1 MPLGQSET
9 TGRRGP
15 RGAIIAPVVSRHSA
29 AIEGWLLADVGGTHT
44 RLAFLAAGGTL
55 GSIGVTDNDRYPD
68 LRALIASALATFP
81 KDRSRF
87 GAALAVAA
95 PVVGDAVA
103 MTNRDW
109 DFSIEGLGRALG
121 LARLH
126 VINDFTAI
134 AWSIPALAS
143 EDTLAVGGGAAR
155 AGAPIGVLGPGTGL
169 GVSGLIPCQR
179 GYAALA
185 GEGGHVTLAPACEA
199 EEAVLAMVR
208 RRFGHASAERLVSGP
223 GLVTLYECL
232 QTLAGQEPRTVHPE
246 DVTALA
252 IGSEPIAQRALAS
265 SAASPAIWRSR
276 SARSAGSTSPV
287 GSCRVLPMRSR
298 PRRSE
303 NGSSP
308 RGAIGAICSPSPRAL
323 SSTPVRPCR
332 ASAPSSSAHFTLSL
346 RR

>member
-1 MPLGQSET
+1 M
-9 TGRRGP
+9 
-15 RGAIIAPVVSRHSA
+15 ASRHSA

-44 RLAFLAAGGTL
+44 RLAFLAAGGSL

-68 LRALIASALATFP
+68 LRALIASGLATFP

-103 MTNRDW
+103 MTNRNW
-109 DFSIEGLGRALG
+109 NFSIEGLGRALG

-155 AGAPIGVLGPGTGL
+155 EGAPIGVLGPGTGL
-169 GVSGLIPCQR
+169 GVSGLIPCDG

-208 RRFGHASAERLVSGP
+208 RRFGHASAERLISGP
-223 GLVTLYECL
+223 GLVTLYESL
-232 QTLAGQEPRTVHPE
+232 RALAGQEPRAVCPE

-252 IGSEPIAQRALAS
+252 IGGSEPIAQRALGMFFGFLGSVAGDLALTLGALGGVYLAGGILPGLADAL
-265 SAASPAIWRSR
+265 AASAFRERFLAKGRYRRYLEPVPTRLIVHPCPA
-276 SARSAGSTSPV
+276 
-287 GSCRVLPMRSR
+287 LPGLCAVVE
-298 PRRSE
+298 RR
-303 NGSSP
+303 
-308 RGAIGAICSPSPRAL
+308 
-323 SSTPVRPCR
+323 
-332 ASAPSSSAHFTLSL
+332 
-346 RR
+346 